1 MFKKTNCP
9 IRAAIVCV
17 VLMFTISISAQAQTK
32 SAFDVGLLYGFST
45 LTFNQNSDKF
55 DKRIA
60 NEIIN
65 YSPVQNLGIALGY
78 SVSLTER
85 FALQMMPRWQQWGGV
100 INVQSSQNVTSSL
113 NMEINYQGF
122 RIPALLQYRIW
133 DNKKLQLNTLLGMGV
148 EYTYKLWFVPS
159 NFYGNGSTQRR
170 TAEIVAPFASAGIC
184 VRYKSSPESKVNYIL
199 GIFYETDAFLNP
211 KRFNEY
217 NFYQNA
223 VPLLSHQLFSTLSI
237 QFPL

>member
-9 IRAAIVCV
+9 IRAVIVYI
-17 VLMFTISISAQAQTK
+17 VLMYTISISAHAQTK
-32 SAFDVGLLYGFST
+32 SAFDVGLLYGSST

-55 DKRIA
+55 DKRIV

-85 FALQMMPRWQQWGGV
+85 LALQMVPRWQQWGG
-100 INVQSSQNVTSSL
+100 IIDVQSSQNATSRL

-122 RIPALLQYRIW
+122 RIPAYVQYRIW

-148 EYTYKLWFVPS
+148 EYTYKLWFVP
-159 NFYGNGSTQRR
+159 NNIYGNGPTQRR
-170 TAEIVAPFASAGIC
+170 TAEIVAPFASGGINLC
-184 VRYKSSPESKVNYIL
+184 YKPSTESKVNYIIS
-199 GIFYETDAFLNP
+199 IFYETDAIFNP

>member
-1 MFKKTNCP
+1 MFKKTNCST
-9 IRAAIVCV
+9 RAAIVCIL
-17 VLMFTISISAQAQTK
+17 LMLTFTISTQAQKK
-32 SAFDVGLLYGFST
+32 SAIGVGLLYGSST

-100 INVQSSQNVTSSL
+100 IDVQSSQNATSRL

-122 RIPALLQYRIW
+122 RIPAYVQYRIW
-133 DNKKLQLNTLLGMGV
+133 DNKKLQLKTLLGMGV
-148 EYTYKLWFVPS
+148 EYTYKLWFVP
-159 NFYGNGSTQRR
+159 NNIYGNGPTQRR

-184 VRYKSSPESKVNYIL
+184 VRYKPSTESKVNYIL